1 MTRIIAAAISTTQ
14 TVGSVHQ
21 FFVEIREIRV
31 SKRDKLPQLHFCI
44 EKTSSRVARNRKLF
58 GHCPAPDWLR
68 SMSQNVHQLARKS
81 QPFHTWL
88 RDTDFTNSHFP
99 IGIIERQNRTPYLA
113 FFIFLPP
120 IFLPVLLQS
129 PFRGFSTAAFISE
142 TVTESRKILALD
154 GLL

>member
-88 RDTDFTNSHFP
+88 RDTDFANSQFRS
-99 IGIIERQNRTPYLA
+99 GQSSDKTDTL
-113 FFIFLPP
+113 FGVFIFLPP
-120 IFLPVLLQS
+120 IFLPVLLTPSFSLPLSVCNPSSAAS
-129 PFRGFSTAAFISE
+129 PPRRSS
-142 TVTESRKILALD
+142 VKP
-154 GLL
+154 